1 MAIPYGIYDT
11 QANRGAVFVGTQKK
25 EEKASPRHKNL
36 RKSSTWRID
45 RVTVAEELARHN
57 ELGHDGLAYLTSLDE
72 GMPHL
77 PHLDAYVRIIRDKS
91 TLRHGVFVA
100 QKLANEC
107 LLETAAPNEIL
118 AGHLAEIQE
127 LSRRGGTTGQAI
139 AGLPTIR
146 ECGVASAIEYLHEP
160 ELPRGALIAFT
171 GDSGSGKS
179 TLLLSWAAEISAAGT
194 PVLILDRE
202 NPISAIVE
210 RFGRLGILD
219 ERLLRY
225 WGGWRP
231 EEPPQ
236 PDDPRVIAWVKSC
249 ELRPLVIVDS
259 MIAFHGG
266 DENDAG
272 ETRAFIQRCRTIA
285 DLGGKAA
292 VIHHDG
298 KSDTAKDY
306 RGSSDFKAAV
316 DAAFHVSNSGP
327 DGRLGIIRLRCFKS
341 RFGFAGEILYHYR
354 GGRFERDLDATAPS
368 RTVADQLASLLRT
381 NPGATVVEF
390 ERLAVDCDLGR
401 ARARTFLTDG
411 VLSGAIRREKGAGR
425 VMRHF
430 LAGEAN
436 G

>member
-1 MAIPYGIYDT
+1 M
-11 QANRGAVFVGTQKK
+11 
-25 EEKASPRHKNL
+25 
-36 RKSSTWRID
+36 
-45 RVTVAEELARHN
+45 
-57 ELGHDGLAYLTSLDE
+57 
-72 GMPHL
+72 
-77 PHLDAYVRIIRDKS
+77 
-91 TLRHGVFVA
+91 A

-236 PDDPRVIAWVKSC
+236 PRHS
-249 ELRPLVIVDS
+249 R
-259 MIAFHGG
+259 M
-266 DENDAG
+266 
-272 ETRAFIQRCRTIA
+272 T
-285 DLGGKAA
+285 LG
-292 VIHHDG
+292 
-298 KSDTAKDY
+298 
-306 RGSSDFKAAV
+306 
-316 DAAFHVSNSGP
+316 
-327 DGRLGIIRLRCFKS
+327 
-341 RFGFAGEILYHYR
+341 
-354 GGRFERDLDATAPS
+354 
-368 RTVADQLASLLRT
+368 
-381 NPGATVVEF
+381 
-390 ERLAVDCDLGR
+390 
-401 ARARTFLTDG
+401 
-411 VLSGAIRREKGAGR
+411 
-425 VMRHF
+425 
-430 LAGEAN
+430 
-436 G
+436 